1 MVSRRLRIYRVEG
14 GMELERT
21 DRGVIRIQGGAP
33 RIFERLLLRKRPRD
47 AVFLS
52 QQISA
57 DSGISHAT
65 AFLNAWESAGK
76 ISPPSNAKTLRE
88 ILHLLS
94 LLHAHLRQFYM
105 QALPDYLP
113 PGSLAKYGGA
123 HPVLLKMKAGLSSA
137 PTSHWTNTLFT
148 VPLTSRETD
157 LLWEHVARSQEVMIV
172 LGRMI
177 ALIGGKFPVVM
188 SLVPGGM
195 SCSLGPSRLLVLRDY
210 LESVYQFLDA
220 VPFQDGELLVSRW
233 PELNKL
239 GRASDGFLSVGSG
252 EDATAVE
259 SALFPSGVLIA
270 ENLEPFAPEITE
282 SIHRAFYRIP
292 NRPSP
297 DGLVPLPFAD
307 KAGAYSWI
315 KAPRFQNRV
324 LETGSLARFLI
335 SDMSGGKVWPPRLL
349 QSLKSVLGRGIQRW
363 GGVAG
368 RMMTRLAEVRILAD
382 RVNTLIGQLD
392 PDRPLFDPAQNAE
405 SVSGEGRGY
414 AEGPGGAIQ
423 HRLILENGLIAHL
436 GIISSSTWNGTPSDE
451 RNQTGPIEMA
461 LEKGDFDL
469 DRISDKLSMS
479 RIVHSFAFSM
489 SDAVH

>member
-1 MVSRRLRIYRVEG
+1 MASQRFRISRIEG

-21 DRGVIRIQGGAP
+21 DGGATRIRGGAP
-33 RIFERLLLRKRPRD
+33 RIFERMLLRKHPQD
-47 AVFLS
+47 AVFLT

-57 DSGISHAT
+57 DSGISHAM
-65 AFLNAWESAGK
+65 AFLKAWEAAGK
-76 ISPPSNAKTLRE
+76 ISLPSNAETLRE

-94 LLHAHLRQFYM
+94 VLHAHLRQFY
-105 QALPDYLP
+105 QKTLPDYLP
-113 PGSLAKYGGA
+113 PGSLAKYGGT
-123 HPVLLKMKAGLSSA
+123 HPILLKMKAGLSKA
-137 PTSHWTNTLFT
+137 PASHWTNNLFN
-148 VPLTSRETD
+148 VPLTPGETEQ
-157 LLWEHVARSQEVMIV
+157 LWEHVAWAQQVMGV

-195 SCSLGPSRLLVLRDY
+195 SCSLGPSHLLMLWDY
-210 LESVYQFLDA
+210 LESVYGFLDG
-220 VPFQDGELLVSRW
+220 VPFQDGELLVARW
-233 PELNKL
+233 PELTTL
-239 GRASDGFLSVGSG
+239 GRASDSFLSVGSG

-259 SALFPSGVLIA
+259 SALFPSGILIA
-270 ENLEPFAPEITE
+270 EKLDPFTPEITE

-292 NRPSP
+292 HRPSP

-315 KAPRFQNRV
+315 KAPRFQGHT
-324 LETGSLARFLI
+324 LETGSLARFMI
-335 SDMSGGKVWPPRLL
+335 SDMSGGKIWPPRLL
-349 QSLKSVLGRGIQRW
+349 RSLRSILGRGIQRW

-368 RMMTRLAEVRILAD
+368 RMMTRMAEVRMLAG
-382 RVNTLIGQLD
+382 RVKTLIGQLD
-392 PDRPLFDPAQNAE
+392 PDLPLFQPGQNAD

-414 AEGPGGAIQ
+414 AEGPAGAIQ
-423 HRLILENGLIAHL
+423 HRLILEKGRIAHL
-436 GIISSSTWNGTPSDE
+436 SIIASSAWNGTPSDE

-469 DRISDKLSMS
+469 NRVSDQLSMS
-479 RIVHSFAFSM
+479 RVVHSFAFSM

>member
-1 MVSRRLRIYRVEG
+1 MASQRLRISRIEG
-14 GMELERT
+14 GMGLERT
-21 DRGVIRIQGGAP
+21 DTGAIRIHGGAP
-33 RIFERLLLRKRPRD
+33 RIFERILLRKDPRD
-47 AVFLS
+47 AVFLT

-57 DSGISHAT
+57 DSGISHAL

-76 ISPPSNAKTLRE
+76 ISPPGNAKTLRE

-94 LLHAHLRQFYM
+94 MLHAHLRQFYM

-113 PGSLAKYGGA
+113 PGSLAGYGGT
-123 HPVLLKMKAGLSSA
+123 HPALLKLKAGLA
-137 PTSHWTNTLFT
+137 KKPASHWTNTLFP
-148 VPLTSRETD
+148 VPLTPKETD
-157 LLWEHVARSQEVMIV
+157 LLWEHVVRGQEVMGV

-195 SCSLGPSRLLVLRDY
+195 SCSLGPSRLLALRDY
-210 LESVYQFLDA
+210 LESAYPFLDR
-220 VPFQDGELLVSRW
+220 VPFSDGKLLAARW
-233 PELNKL
+233 PELNRL
-239 GRASDGFLSVGSG
+239 GRTSDGFLSVGSG
-252 EDATAVE
+252 EDTMVVE
-259 SALFPSGVLIA
+259 SALFPSGILIS
-270 ENLEPFAPEITE
+270 EKLEPFAPEITE

-292 NRPSP
+292 GRSSP
-297 DGLVPLPFAD
+297 GGLVPLPFPD

-315 KAPRFQNRV
+315 KAPRFQNRS
-324 LETGSLARFLI
+324 LETGALARFLI

-349 QSLKSVLGRGIQRW
+349 QSLRSILGRGIQSW

-368 RMMTRLAEVRILAD
+368 RMMTRLAELRIMAD
-382 RVNTLIGQLD
+382 RVNTLIGQLE
-392 PDRPLFDPAQNAE
+392 PEQPLFDPAQNVE
-405 SVSGEGRGY
+405 SINGEGRGY
-414 AEGPGGAIQ
+414 AEGPAGAIQ
-423 HRLILENGLIAHL
+423 HRLILENGRIAHL

-461 LEKGDFDL
+461 LKNGDFDL
-469 DRISDKLSMS
+469 ERISDQLSMS